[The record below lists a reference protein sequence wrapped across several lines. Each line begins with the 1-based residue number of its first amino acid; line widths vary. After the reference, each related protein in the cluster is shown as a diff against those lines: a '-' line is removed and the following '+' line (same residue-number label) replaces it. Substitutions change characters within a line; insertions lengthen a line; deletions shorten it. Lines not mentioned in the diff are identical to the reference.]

1 MTTLNI
7 NLNTEQF
14 ISLFQQFTKKE
25 QVKIAEKIQNLTF
38 SQQWK
43 MLDDD
48 LPNVEMSEDEIMQEI
63 YAVRSEKTKC

>member
-38 SQQWK
+38 AQQWK
-43 MLDDD
+43 MLDED
-48 LPNVEMSEDEIMQEI
+48 LPDVEMSEDEIMQEI
-63 YAVRSEKTKC
+63 YAVRNEKN